1 MHVVE
6 HGVFI
11 TPDKHSGLEPFHLYS
26 TNSYIPERKKEGIAE
41 RFDFMEV
48 FVEGDPDTFRQAVA
62 IVSIKDEE
70 DACDFVVIAI
80 DLEEIHKNRHQKYLP
95 YSMYNYKMEKRSKR
109 IALTAFDIEL
119 ILRPTCMVPVHGH
132 KVKTTLTNRWNAAH
146 EPLYWSFPFTYMD
159 RSNWNSLP
167 AQDLADMNEF
177 FNLDEH
183 ESDDFNAGME
193 APGHDINLESDSG
206 DDEDEIAD
214 DDRDDDKEA
223 LSDESVNS

>member
-1 MHVVE
+1 
-6 HGVFI
+6 
-11 TPDKHSGLEPFHLYS
+11 
-26 TNSYIPERKKEGIAE
+26 
-41 RFDFMEV
+41 
-48 FVEGDPDTFRQAVA
+48 
-62 IVSIKDEE
+62 
-70 DACDFVVIAI
+70 
-80 DLEEIHKNRHQKYLP
+80 
-95 YSMYNYKMEKRSKR
+95 
-109 IALTAFDIEL
+109 
-119 ILRPTCMVPVHGH
+119 MVPVHGQ

-159 RSNWNSLP
+159 RSNWTSLP

-183 ESDDFNAGME
+183 EADDFNAGME
-193 APGHDINLESDSG
+193 APGHDINLESDSC